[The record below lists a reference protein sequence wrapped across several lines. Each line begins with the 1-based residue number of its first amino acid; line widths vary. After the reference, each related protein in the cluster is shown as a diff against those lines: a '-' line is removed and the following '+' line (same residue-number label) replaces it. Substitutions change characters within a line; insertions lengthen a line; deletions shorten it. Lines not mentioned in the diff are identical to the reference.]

1 MCFCSIVIIT
11 ISLVLTVQL
20 KTEEDFE
27 DVIIGAKILGCGGG
41 GEESLARE
49 RLNFILEQGLQV
61 KIIDPKDVPDE
72 AVLCVSG
79 MVGGR
84 ASPDC
89 LKQIEGLDP
98 VTKHPMVA
106 ATKLLQDFLE
116 VPLHTLISTEIG
128 AGNFL
133 VPIMVSA
140 QFGIN
145 MLDGDLCG
153 RAKPEISISTSNV
166 AGLSITPLAIA
177 SHFGDEIILKDA
189 ITDQRAE
196 TIARNMAVVSG
207 GSVGVA
213 RCPHKWIKYKNAAIP
228 NTLSKAKNLGTAL
241 REARA
246 SGSDPI
252 KPIIEVLDG
261 TILFAGKVK
270 QFTVK
275 DEGGFVIGDIIIM
288 NEEKEQ
294 IKVWFK
300 NEYLVTWKNGK
311 PFVTS
316 PDLICIVDKESGEG
330 LTPWGDDFSLER
342 EVVVLGGANAPIW
355 YTKKGLEIFGPKHF
369 GFDLEYQS
377 INDLT
382 KL

>member
-1 MCFCSIVIIT
+1 MHFFSNNNYNNGCF
-11 ISLVLTVQL
+11 VLQL

-41 GEESLARE
+41 GEESIARV
-49 RLNFILEQGLQV
+49 RVNYILEHGMKV
-61 KIIDPKDVPDE
+61 KVIDPKDVPDE

-89 LKQIEGLDP
+89 LKLIEDLDP
-98 VTKHPMVA
+98 VVSRPMVA
-106 ATKLLQDFLE
+106 ATKLLQDYLE
-116 VPLHTLISTEIG
+116 VPLHTLVSTEIG

-177 SHFGDEIILKDA
+177 SRFGDEIILKDA

-196 TIARNMAVVSG
+196 TIARNMAVLSG

-213 RCPHKWIKYKNAAIP
+213 RCPHKWLEYKKAVIP
-228 NTLSKAKNLGTAL
+228 NTLSKSKNLGTAL
-241 REARA
+241 REVRA
-246 SGSDPI
+246 SGSDP
-252 KPIIEVLDG
+252 L
-261 TILFAGKVK
+261 
-270 QFTVK
+270 
-275 DEGGFVIGDIIIM
+275 
-288 NEEKEQ
+288 
-294 IKVWFK
+294 
-300 NEYLVTWKNGK
+300 
-311 PFVTS
+311 
-316 PDLICIVDKESGEG
+316 
-330 LTPWGDDFSLER
+330 
-342 EVVVLGGANAPIW
+342 
-355 YTKKGLEIFGPKHF
+355 
-369 GFDLEYQS
+369 
-377 INDLT
+377 
-382 KL
+382 